1 MRWWRGWL
9 GGGNEFDN
17 GNEPVNFREMKA
29 GWIPPMLLATLI
41 VGCGVDPR
49 WGPRNPTNQ
58 SIPGSPG
65 VDARWGEPR
74 NGLRDPLEWQYEG
87 LRNGPPGGPK

>member
-1 MRWWRGWL
+1 M
-9 GGGNEFDN
+9 NEFDN
-17 GNEPVNFREMKA
+17 GIELVSFKAMKPA
-29 GWIPPMLLATLI
+29 CILPFLLATLV

-49 WGPRNPTNQ
+49 WGPRNPTNR

-65 VDARWGEPR
+65 VDARWGDPR

-87 LRNGPPGGPK
+87 LRDGKSDGPK